1 MIDWSAIDTVLLDM
15 DGTLLD
21 LHFDNHFW
29 QHHLPRRLAE
39 LRGLDPA
46 TSRTELLARL
56 DRERHRLQWY
66 CTDYWSAQLAV
77 NVTEL
82 KHEVAHLIAERP
94 HAGTLLAQL
103 GTRGRQRILVTNA
116 HRDSLVLK
124 LGRTAIGAGLD
135 RLISSHDY
143 GAPKE
148 DPAFWHRLAREI
160 DFDPD
165 RTLFIDDSEP
175 VLSAAE
181 DYGIR
186 HLLCIRQPDSKGLP
200 RDGLRFAALS
210 CFCDILPVP

>member
-1 MIDWSAIDTVLLDM
+1 M
-15 DGTLLD
+15 
-21 LHFDNHFW
+21 
-29 QHHLPRRLAE
+29 
-39 LRGLDPA
+39 
-46 TSRTELLARL
+46 
-56 DRERHRLQWY
+56 
-66 CTDYWSAQLAV
+66 
-77 NVTEL
+77 
-82 KHEVAHLIAERP
+82 
-94 HAGTLLAQL
+94 
-103 GTRGRQRILVTNA
+103 TNA

-210 CFCDILPVP
+210 CFSDILPVP